1 MTTNATMLRT
11 LKSTNKE
18 AKKMNDAKELLT
30 IVGHDNGLL
39 AMFIGAVLSG
49 ISLISIVGI
58 ACVWYL

>member
-1 MTTNATMLRT
+1 MTSRATMLRT

-18 AKKMNDAKELLT
+18 ANQMKNAKGLLT
-30 IVGHDNGLL
+30 ILRHDNGLL

-49 ISLISIVGI
+49 MSLISIVFI